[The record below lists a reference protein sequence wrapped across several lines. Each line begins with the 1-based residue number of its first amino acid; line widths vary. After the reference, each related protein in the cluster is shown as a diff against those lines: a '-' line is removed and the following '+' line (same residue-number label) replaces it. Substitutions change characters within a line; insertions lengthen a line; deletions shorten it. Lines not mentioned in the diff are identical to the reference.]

1 MRHELGCTSQRARA
15 DAAALRFR
23 NNVLSLDENEHVVR
37 QVYRELQGEEGPT
50 GSGVTKNSV
59 TGFLEPLAE
68 SAGWERPVG
77 LPEAKKFSKEY
88 VNKALNEEFKKD
100 LKEKSTLA
108 NMAIWACEE
117 RRGLPEYMK
126 RPCPIGLRDGRRWK
140 TKLRLGRHQ
149 LQSSL
154 AVRERGRD
162 QSETRDYA
170 CKFCNL
176 HVDETA
182 EHALMECQGHDDERE
197 SFLA

>member
-1 MRHELGCTSQRARA
+1 
-15 DAAALRFR
+15 
-23 NNVLSLDENEHVVR
+23 
-37 QVYRELQGEEGPT
+37 
-50 GSGVTKNSV
+50 
-59 TGFLEPLAE
+59 
-68 SAGWERPVG
+68 
-77 LPEAKKFSKEY
+77 
-88 VNKALNEEFKKD
+88 
-100 LKEKSTLA
+100 
-108 NMAIWACEE
+108 MAILACEE

-182 EHALMECQGHDDERE
+182 EHALMECQGHVDERE
-197 SFLA
+197 FFLARMDEIAPEFRRIRQDEKMKILMADETPAKLTTKYINIARPGAVRALRTRASPGAWRRAR